1 MSALIQ
7 STMKLSE
14 PYNSTDINFTTT
26 NTHNNYNA
34 VIIMSIIQISIIL
47 LILVYRIDRRQ
58 HIHGHNIDYH
68 FQAIIHR

>member
-14 PYNSTDINFTTT
+14 SYNLTEIDFTT
-26 NTHNNYNA
+26 NTHNNYDA
-34 VIIMSIIQISIIL
+34 ILIMSIILII
-47 LILVYRIDRRQ
+47 IYRIDRRQ

>member
-14 PYNSTDINFTTT
+14 SYNLTEIDFTT

-34 VIIMSIIQISIIL
+34 ILIMSIIQISIII
-47 LILVYRIDRRQ
+47 LIIIYRRDRRQ